1 MNFSLYFGA
10 NLLDTEYK
18 TSRMALSQMRLIW
31 PAVFLSCLFVSQA
44 SAELPSNDETLLR
57 KMETAYAQVNDYR
70 TKVEVRT
77 YKRDGSYETEKFLY
91 TFKKP
96 KWIRLDFESP
106 HAGMILVY
114 PDKNGKVA
122 VQPSGLAHLL
132 KFHLAPDSR
141 LLKGSS
147 GQRIDQTDL
156 GLLIRNISHSLT
168 DQSRGPAELAEE
180 NGYVRVRVLAAD
192 HFREDVVTLYQ
203 FFIDEKLWLP
213 AAVEEFT
220 PDGRLERS
228 ITFGDLSINNATPD
242 SFFQLDGAADQT
254 NERADEK

>member
-1 MNFSLYFGA
+1 
-10 NLLDTEYK
+10 
-18 TSRMALSQMRLIW
+18 MALSQMRLIR
-31 PAVFLSCLFVSQA
+31 PTVLLSCLLVSQT
-44 SAELPSNDETLLR
+44 SAELPLSGEALLR

-70 TKVEVRT
+70 TEVELRT
-77 YKRDGSYETEKFLY
+77 YKRDGSFETEKFLY

-96 KWIRLDFESP
+96 KWIRIDFQSP

-168 DQSRGPAELAEE
+168 DQSRGPAELAEN

-192 HFREDVVTLYQ
+192 HFHEDVITLYQ
-203 FFIDEKLWLP
+203 FFIDKKLWLP

-228 ITFGDLSINNATPD
+228 ITFGDLRINNGTPD
-242 SFFQLDGAADQT
+242 SFFQLDGAVNQSD
-254 NERADEK
+254 ERTDEK

>member
-1 MNFSLYFGA
+1 
-10 NLLDTEYK
+10 
-18 TSRMALSQMRLIW
+18 
-31 PAVFLSCLFVSQA
+31 
-44 SAELPSNDETLLR
+44 
-57 KMETAYAQVNDYR
+57 MEAAYAQVNDYT

-77 YKRDGSYETEKFLY
+77 YKRDGSFETEKFLY
-91 TFKKP
+91 SFKKP

-106 HAGMILVY
+106 HAGMIVVY
-114 PDKNGKVA
+114 PDKNGRVA

-168 DQSRGPAELAEE
+168 DQQRGPEEITEE
-180 NGYVRVRVLAAD
+180 NGYARIRVLAAD
-192 HFREDVVTLYQ
+192 HFRENVNTLYQ
-203 FFIDEKLWLP
+203 FFIDKKLWLP

-228 ITFGDLSINNATPD
+228 ITFGELRINNGMPD
-242 SFFQLDGAADQT
+242 SFFQLDGAANQSG
-254 NERADEK
+254 ERTDEKQ